1 MPKSENQKLKTLY
14 VAKFF
19 LENSDEDHP
28 VSASEI
34 VDYLREECSV
44 EAERRS
50 IYRDIAVLR
59 DKFGMDIDGGQGGR
73 YRLLS
78 RQFEFDDLRILAEC
92 VHAAKFISAAK
103 AKDLVETIGEFCSIY
118 QAELLQQEVYL
129 TDRVKTTQKGTLN
142 IISTIYAAMPR
153 KHKSRN
159 AFMNAKKIS
168 FKYLKHTI
176 DDVNAQVE
184 RRSGATYKVTPFR
197 LVINDGYY
205 YLLAFDD
212 RSQEMRTYRVDRM
225 KDVRLLDEDGE
236 NTWKFR
242 GIDLEHYTQRVF
254 SMFGGEKRD
263 VTIRFTNNLLDAVID
278 RFGTKSAMYRKEGEK
293 HFAVSAEVEI
303 SDQFFA
309 WVCQFGNKAKILSP
323 KDAVDGMREF
333 LNKISNQ
340 Y

>member
-1 MPKSENQKLKTLY
+1 MAKSENQKLKTLY

-59 DKFGMDIDGGQGGR
+59 DEFGMDIDGGQGGR

-118 QAELLQQEVYL
+118 QADLLQQEVYL

-142 IISTIYAAMPR
+142 IISTIYAAMPSVKNR
-153 KHKSRN
+153 NFSRS
-159 AFMNAKKIS
+159 KKIS

-205 YLLAFDD
+205 YLIAFDD
-212 RSQEMRTYRVDRM
+212 RTQEMRTYRVDRM
-225 KDVRLLDEDGE
+225 KSVNILDEQGE
-236 NTWKFR
+236 SPWRFR
-242 GIDLEHYTQRVF
+242 GIDLDNYTQRAF
-254 SMFGGEKRD
+254 SMFGGEKRN
-263 VTIRFTNNLLDAVID
+263 VTIRLTNNLLDAVID
-278 RFGTKSAMYRKEGEK
+278 RFGTKSAMYRKEGED

-303 SDQFFA
+303 SDQFYA
-309 WVCQFGNKAKILSP
+309 WVCQFGDKAKILSP
-323 KDAVDGMREF
+323 KDAVKGMKEF
-333 LNKISNQ
+333 LNKISKQ